1 MSNFSLLFGLHL
13 SERILRITDNL
24 SKTLQL
30 KYLCAAEAQVIVSHT
45 VKTLMSM
52 RHDEEFLLFWKHM
65 DILRVRMN
73 TNEPVLPRKR
83 KTPRRFEVGE
93 GDSSHSSTVEDHY
106 RKLYFEALDLAINC
120 IQDRFNQPGYKL
132 YQTLEEL
139 LVKAANKED
148 YSEQLHKVVAFYGSD
163 FDKSELHTQL
173 QIFGSC
179 FSTSS
184 GTEKITL
191 KEALRFLQSLS
202 DAQRSFYKQ
211 VCWVARLIIVLPA
224 TNAASERSF
233 STMKRI
239 KTYLRSTMKQDR
251 LNHLMIL
258 NIYKELTKKLD
269 LVKVANEF
277 ISGSEHRKNFFGSF

>member
-1 MSNFSLLFGLHL
+1 
-13 SERILRITDNL
+13 
-24 SKTLQL
+24 
-30 KYLCAAEAQVIVSHT
+30 
-45 VKTLMSM
+45 
-52 RHDEEFLLFWKHM
+52 M

-83 KTPRRFEVGE
+83 KTPRRFKVGE

-139 LVKAANKED
+139 IVKAANKED

-163 FDKSELHTQL
+163 FD
-173 QIFGSC
+173 I
-179 FSTSS
+179 
-184 GTEKITL
+184 
-191 KEALRFLQSLS
+191 
-202 DAQRSFYKQ
+202 
-211 VCWVARLIIVLPA
+211 
-224 TNAASERSF
+224 
-233 STMKRI
+233 
-239 KTYLRSTMKQDR
+239 YLRSTMKQDR